1 MYTTIAPT
9 TRNKVNKPSAMGR
22 LSVTS
27 GIRAAPIE
35 GSVLFGVPALA
46 LPLKSVPQT
55 GQRVALS
62 ARRVPQVGQIC
73 VF

>member
-1 MYTTIAPT
+1 MAPT
-9 TRNKVNKPSAMGR
+9 TRNKASKPSAMGR

-27 GIRAAPIE
+27 GMRAAPMD
-35 GSVLFGVPALA
+35 GSVPDLLEVPAFA

-55 GQRVALS
+55 GQRDALS
-62 ARRVPQVGQIC
+62 ASRVPQVGQIC